1 MRSSARIYGGGGGGE
16 KGATGAQGATGLC
29 QDTQTVQNC
38 GSCPD
43 CPTGWTSTSGCYSG
57 AGCARVRRCNW
68 WGSCWF
74 ITNGWWRYDDC
85 LNEYQVLVDLV
96 EKVVT
101 VVLEEDMEMS
111 LVHYKEIMVLLLPL
125 IMVVTLL
132 KDNQAKQV
140 VQEESGHSQVE
151 ILIIL
156 ETVVLQEK
164 QLQEQ
169 VIL

>member
-1 MRSSARIYGGGGGGE
+1 M
-16 KGATGAQGATGLC
+16 
-29 QDTQTVQNC
+29 
-38 GSCPD
+38 
-43 CPTGWTSTSGCYSG
+43 
-57 AGCARVRRCNW
+57 
-68 WGSCWF
+68 
-74 ITNGWWRYDDC
+74 
-85 LNEYQVLVDLV
+85 

-111 LVHYKEIMVLLLPL
+111 LVHYKEIMVLLLLL

-140 VQEESGHSQVE
+140 VQVESGHSQVE
-151 ILIIL
+151 ILTIL

>member
-1 MRSSARIYGGGGGGE
+1 M
-16 KGATGAQGATGLC
+16 
-29 QDTQTVQNC
+29 
-38 GSCPD
+38 
-43 CPTGWTSTSGCYSG
+43 
-57 AGCARVRRCNW
+57 
-68 WGSCWF
+68 
-74 ITNGWWRYDDC
+74 
-85 LNEYQVLVDLV
+85 DLV

-101 VVLEEDMEMS
+101 VVLEEDMGMN

>member
-1 MRSSARIYGGGGGGE
+1 M
-16 KGATGAQGATGLC
+16 
-29 QDTQTVQNC
+29 
-38 GSCPD
+38 
-43 CPTGWTSTSGCYSG
+43 
-57 AGCARVRRCNW
+57 
-68 WGSCWF
+68 
-74 ITNGWWRYDDC
+74 
-85 LNEYQVLVDLV
+85 

>member
-1 MRSSARIYGGGGGGE
+1 
-16 KGATGAQGATGLC
+16 
-29 QDTQTVQNC
+29 
-38 GSCPD
+38 
-43 CPTGWTSTSGCYSG
+43 
-57 AGCARVRRCNW
+57 
-68 WGSCWF
+68 
-74 ITNGWWRYDDC
+74 
-85 LNEYQVLVDLV
+85 VDLV
-96 EKVVT
+96 EKVVM
-101 VVLEEDMEMS
+101 VVLEEDMEMN

-140 VQEESGHSQVE
+140 VQVESGHSQVE